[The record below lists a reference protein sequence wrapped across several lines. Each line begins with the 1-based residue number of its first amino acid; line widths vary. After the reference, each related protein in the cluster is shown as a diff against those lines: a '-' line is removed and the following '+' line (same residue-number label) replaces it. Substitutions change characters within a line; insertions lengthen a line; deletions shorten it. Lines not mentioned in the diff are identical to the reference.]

1 MLRNIWE
8 YSKRHEMIGGLRTN
22 NFTIDHWEK
31 NSYLRMRVYL
41 AVQVMSDTMRRMI
54 ISHADHCGGTDKYKS
69 ILEIISNIDLL
80 VDICNGTNM
89 SSKGIYKGCECINT
103 PDHPHIGELLDIME
117 TFVTWKLESGEEK
130 RHFIT
135 EQSYEDLIYLVVGI
149 VGLASTY
156 LKADRSR
163 IMVQSRSSSNVV
175 EHEFAGICQ
184 RNSKPTGKDVRQVVS
199 RRSATRGS
207 TFTAINNA
215 NTRGGDNDLFVVK

>member
-1 MLRNIWE
+1 
-8 YSKRHEMIGGLRTN
+8 MIGGLRTN

-80 VDICNGTNM
+80 VNICNGTNM
-89 SSKGIYKGCECINT
+89 SSKGVYKGCECINT
-103 PDHPHIGELLDIME
+103 PHHPHIGDLLNIME
-117 TFVTWKLESGEEK
+117 TFDMWELESGEDK

-135 EQSYEDLIYLVVGI
+135 KKSYEDLIYLVVGI

-156 LKADRSR
+156 LKPGGSR
-163 IMVQSRSSSNVV
+163 TIVQSCSGSNVV

-184 RNSKPTGKDVRQVVS
+184 RIILIRK
-199 RRSATRGS
+199 
-207 TFTAINNA
+207 
-215 NTRGGDNDLFVVK
+215 NTIQF